1 MRVKAKAG
9 QQGFTLVEQLI
20 TLALGALLMAGIATS
35 VSAITRAQNLTRDYG
50 NLQETLSFITT
61 TLARSARSAASV
73 ESTIKNSKLS
83 IFTDSSDDKSS
94 TSCLA
99 KEMTEPYTETFSLKN
114 NNLVCEVKVG
124 ENLPSSEVIAFGI
137 NSLSFDC
144 AVFDEN
150 DKDKKVE
157 FEPCEEVLLA
167 DVIAVRANLILDRN
181 KFLEI
186 KQDFEYSATTYLRA
200 AHHKKVQNKL

>member
-1 MRVKAKAG
+1 MKNKAKE
-9 QQGFTLVEQLI
+9 QGFTLIEQLI
-20 TLALGALLMAGIATS
+20 ALALGALLMAGIATS
-35 VSAITRAQNLTRDYG
+35 VSAITRAQNLTQDYG
-50 NLQETLSFITT
+50 NLHESLSFITSS
-61 TLARSARSAASV
+61 LARSTRGAEKVNATSSNAQ
-73 ESTIKNSKLS
+73 LS
-83 IFTDSSDDKSS
+83 ITINSNADRE
-94 TSCLA
+94 TQSCLA
-99 KEMTEPYTETFSLKN
+99 KKMQQNFTETYSLVD
-114 NNLVCEVKVG
+114 NNLVCEVEYATGGSTV
-124 ENLPSSEVIAFGI
+124 NQSEVIAFGI

-200 AHHKKVQNKL
+200 AHHKKSTK